1 MSYRRLHRVLLA
13 GALCALGGIGLPANC
28 APWRG
33 YPSGEAPTDR
43 IIVRW
48 RDSGV
53 AAIQIPGSADRAA
66 RLSQST
72 GIHLQAVR
80 EIRDRLDVVQL
91 DAPLAGSA
99 LRHVVARLGADLAVK
114 YAEPDAVRY
123 ALGDPNDPRFNAG
136 SDANGQWLG
145 QWYLK
150 DPTPDV
156 PAAIG
161 ATTAWNTATG
171 APYIIAVLD
180 SGVDYK
186 HPDLG
191 LYGTGGKLL
200 PGRDFICNDS
210 GTNCTSNA
218 TGNTYI
224 VANDGDGW
232 DADAS
237 DPGNWL
243 TTQDVATGGL
253 CPRQG
258 LGPNHDQMVPS
269 DWHGTRVAGI
279 AAAITNNGIGV
290 AGVAPGAYI
299 LPVRVL
305 GKCKGY
311 MSDIVSGMYWA
322 AGLTTTT
329 TSVVPT
335 NTYPAQV
342 LNLSLGGTGACTQ
355 TEQDAVTTITQNG
368 HLIVAAAGND
378 GGPVLAPANC
388 SGVVAVAGI
397 RHAGTKVGYSNV
409 SSAAAAITIA
419 APAGNCVNLDV
430 YHPYALPCV
439 YSIETTSNDGLT
451 TPDTDPTHAFYTY
464 AQMASG
470 YAGNLLNEG
479 TAGTSFAAPIVS
491 GVAAMMI
498 EANPNMSAAQLIA
511 RLAASATP
519 FPVPATAPDGGT
531 CHVAALTTDS
541 TGAYTDVQ
549 DKECTCTA
557 ATCGAGMLNAT
568 AALAHSL
575 YPLASFTTSTDK
587 ASVGQNITL
596 DGSASSAAKNLSI
609 ASYQWTAN
617 PDVSIA
623 NASSAKATLVF
634 PALRPVTVTLTVTDS
649 AGHQDTASKTINSV
663 ALSAGGGGGALGP
676 LGLLV
681 LAGAAAIRSRRRQ
694 GAYPVMLRG
703 WPRPESRSPR
713 CPGESI

>member
-1 MSYRRLHRVLLA
+1 MSNRRLHRVLLA
-13 GALCALGGIGLPANC
+13 GAQCALAAVC
-28 APWRG
+28 MAAVAAPLRG
-33 YPSGEAPTDR
+33 HPSGAAATDR

-53 AAIQIPGSADRAA
+53 TAIQIPNNADRAA

-72 GIHLQAVR
+72 GVRLQAVR
-80 EIRDRLDVVQL
+80 QIRDRLDVVQL
-91 DAPLAGSA
+91 EAPLAGAA
-99 LRHVVARLGADLAVK
+99 LRRVVARLGADLAVK
-114 YAEPDAVRY
+114 YAEPDQLRY
-123 ALGDPNDPRFNAG
+123 ALGDPNDPHFVAG
-136 SDANGQWLG
+136 SDGFGRWEG

-161 ATTAWNTATG
+161 ATSAWSTATG
-171 APYIIAVLD
+171 AAFIIAVLD

-191 LYGTGGKLL
+191 LAGTGGKLL

-210 GTNCTSNA
+210 GTNCTGAA
-218 TGNTYI
+218 TGNTYV

-237 DPGNWL
+237 DPGDSL
-243 TTQDVATGGL
+243 TTADVAAGGL
-253 CPRQG
+253 CPGQG

-269 DWHGTRVAGI
+269 TWHGTRVAGI

-311 MSDIVSGMYWA
+311 LSDIVSGMYWA
-322 AGLTTTT
+322 AGLTTTD
-329 TSVVPT
+329 TSTLPT
-335 NTYPAQV
+335 NSYPAQV
-342 LNLSLGGTGACTQ
+342 LNLSLGGADPCSK
-355 TEQDAVTTITQNG
+355 TEQEAVTTIIQHG

-378 GGPVLAPANC
+378 GGPLLAPANC
-388 SGVVAVAGI
+388 SGVIAVAGI

-409 SSAAAAITIA
+409 SSTTAAITIA
-419 APAGNCVNLDV
+419 APAGNCVNLVTD
-430 YHPYALPCV
+430 HPWALPCL
-439 YSIETTSNDGLT
+439 YSIDTTSNDGLDG
-451 TPDTDPTHAFYTY
+451 PGNAFYTY
-464 AQMASG
+464 SQMNVGYSG
-470 YAGNLLNEG
+470 NFLNEG
-479 TAGTSFAAPIVS
+479 TIGTSFAAPLVS

-498 EANPNMSAAQLIA
+498 EANPNLNAAQLTA
-511 RLAASATP
+511 RLMASATA
-519 FPVPATAPDGGT
+519 FPVPTTAPDGGI
-531 CHVAALTTDS
+531 CHVAALTTNS
-541 TGAYTDVQ
+541 SGVYTDVQ
-549 DKECTCTA
+549 DKECQCTT

-568 AALAHSL
+568 AALAHAL

-587 ASVGQNITL
+587 ASVGQSITL
-596 DGSASSAAKNLSI
+596 DATASSAAKNLAI
-609 ASYQWTAN
+609 AGYQWTAD

-623 NASSAKATLVF
+623 DATSARATLVF
-634 PALRPVTVTLTVTDS
+634 PALRPITVTLTVTDS

-676 LGLLV
+676 AGLLI
-681 LAGAAAIRSRRRQ
+681 LAAGTAAGLRRRRR
-694 GAYPVMLRG
+694 ASAAMLCG
-703 WPRPESRSPR
+703 WPRPHRRPMDA
-713 CPGESI
+713 